1 MQIKNNLMKIHHTSF
16 SVTIQRLS
24 LAILALTLVSCASIP
39 EGQVRIKKDPWEETN
54 RAVLSFNDS
63 LDDYLIRPVTK
74 AYEYVLPSIVRTGI
88 RNVFSNVGDVYNSV
102 NSLLQGK
109 PKDALDG
116 VVRVMV
122 NTTIGLGGIWDAA
135 SAAGVEKHSEDFGQ
149 TFGVWGFPDGPYMVL
164 PLLGPS
170 TVRDTVGWFFDIQT
184 DVLIKKIDDIP
195 LRNSITGVRIIDQRA
210 KYLGSSDLLESA
222 AFDKYSFIRDAYLQ
236 RRRSKLFDGNPPMM
250 EEEDEENT
258 PDYSSE
264 NKRIR

>member
-1 MQIKNNLMKIHHTSF
+1 MQIKNNVMKINQNRF
-16 SVTIQRLS
+16 FLTIQRLG
-24 LAILALTLVSCASIP
+24 LAFLTLALVSCATIP

-54 RAVLSFNDS
+54 RTVLSFNDN
-63 LDDYLIRPVTK
+63 LDDYIIRPVTK
-74 AYEYVLPSIVRTGI
+74 VYEYVLPSVVRTAI
-88 RNVFSNVGDVYNSV
+88 RNVFSNIGDVYNSV
-102 NSLLQGK
+102 NNLLQGK
-109 PKDALDG
+109 PKAALDDL
-116 VVRVMV
+116 VRVVV

-149 TFGVWGFPDGPYMVL
+149 TFGVWGIPDGPYMVL

-184 DVLIKKIDDIP
+184 DILIKQIDNIP
-195 LRNSITGVRIIDQRA
+195 LRNSTTGLRIIDQRA

-222 AFDKYSFIRDAYLQ
+222 ALDKYSFIRDAYLQ
-236 RRRSKLFDGNPPMM
+236 RRRSKLYDGNPPMM

-258 PDYSSE
+258 PDYSTE